1 MMYDSREFQLSEF
14 YFAILQVLRIASE
27 WIQESM
33 NDLRRL
39 IDEMEDEHFSIER
52 KQKITFLPDSPE
64 AQRSAVKAFKRN
76 WESVISH
83 QQRIGAD
90 LLDRISKKR
99 EEVESLRDGVSFT
112 LPTKHRLGE
121 VN

>member
-1 MMYDSREFQLSEF
+1 MYDSREFQLSEF
-14 YFAILQVLRIASE
+14 YFAILQILRIASE

-39 IDEMEDEHFSIER
+39 VDGIENEHFSIER
-52 KQKITFLPDSPE
+52 KHKITFLPDTPE
-64 AQRSAVKAFKRN
+64 TQRSAVKVFKRN

-83 QQRIGAD
+83 QERIGVD

-99 EEVESLRDGVSFT
+99 EEVESLRDGVSFI
-112 LPTKHRLGE
+112 LPTKNRLEE

>member
-39 IDEMEDEHFSIER
+39 VDEMEDEHFSIER

-64 AQRSAVKAFKRN
+64 AQRSAVKAFKRK
-76 WESVISH
+76 WERVISH

-90 LLDRISKKR
+90 LLDRISR
-99 EEVESLRDGVSFT
+99 
-112 LPTKHRLGE
+112 
-121 VN
+121 